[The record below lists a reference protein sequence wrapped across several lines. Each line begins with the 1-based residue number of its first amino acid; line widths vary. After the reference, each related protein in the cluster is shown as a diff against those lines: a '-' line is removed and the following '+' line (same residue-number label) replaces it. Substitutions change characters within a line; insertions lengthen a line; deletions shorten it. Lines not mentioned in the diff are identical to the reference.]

1 MRKRNWNWAFCNWN
15 KEQRTKNKEQ
25 GIEIS
30 IFNLFMRRVVVTGMG
45 ALTPIG
51 NNLESYWSNLQNGV
65 SGAAP
70 ITKFDTTKFKTNF
83 ACELKNFDPKDHFD
97 VKELRKYDPFS
108 QYALVAVDEA
118 VKDSAIDF
126 DSLNKDRIG
135 VIWGSGNGGIQTFQD
150 QMKEYCE
157 GDGTPRF
164 TPFFIPRILVDIASG
179 IISIKY
185 GLRGV
190 NFCPV
195 SACATSNTAMIEAFN
210 YIKWGKAEM
219 IITGGSEAAIN
230 EAAIGGFSSAKA
242 LSTRNDSPETASRP
256 FDVTRD
262 GFVMGE
268 GAGAMILE
276 EYEHAI
282 KRGAKIYAEVVGGGM
297 AADAYHLTGTHP
309 EGDGAVLGMNEAL
322 REAEITAEKIDY
334 INMHATSTPL
344 GDNSELIAAK
354 RVFGERHALSISA
367 TKSMTG
373 HLLGAAGAIEGIAC
387 VMALKDQ
394 LVPPTINTTDI
405 EPDFKDLFD
414 FPMGKAK
421 KKDLTYAMSNTF
433 GFGGHIASIIF
444 KKFEG

>member
-1 MRKRNWNWAFCNWN
+1 
-15 KEQRTKNKEQ
+15 
-25 GIEIS
+25 
-30 IFNLFMRRVVVTGMG
+30 MRRVVITGIG

-51 NNLESYWSNLQNGV
+51 NNLNDYWTNLKNGV
-65 SGAAP
+65 SGAAT
-70 ITKFDTTKFKTNF
+70 ITKFDTSKFKSTF

-97 VKELRKYDPFS
+97 VKEIRKYDSFS

-118 VKDSAIDF
+118 VKHGNIDF
-126 DSLNKDRIG
+126 ETLNKDRIG

-150 QMKEYCE
+150 QMMEFCE

-195 SACATSNTAMIEAFN
+195 SACATSNTALIEAFN
-210 YIKWGKAEM
+210 YIKWDKADM
-219 IITGGSEAAIN
+219 IISGGSEAAIN
-230 EAAIGGFSSAKA
+230 QAAIGGFSSAKA
-242 LSTRNDSPETASRP
+242 LSQRNDSPETASRP

-276 EYEHAI
+276 EYEHAK
-282 KRGAKIYAEVVGGGM
+282 KRGATIYGEVVGGGM

-309 EGDGAVLGMNEAL
+309 EGDGAVLGMKEAL
-322 REAEITAEKIDY
+322 REAGISADQIDY
-334 INMHATSTPL
+334 INMHATSTAQ

-354 RVFGERHALSISA
+354 RVFGERKSLAVSA

-387 VMALKDQ
+387 VMALQ
-394 LVPPTINTTDI
+394 ENLVPPTINTTEI
-405 EPDFKDLFD
+405 EPEFVDLFS
-414 FPMGKAK
+414 FPLGKAK
-421 KKDLTYAMSNTF
+421 EKQLTYAMSNTF
-433 GFGGHIASIIF
+433 GFGGHIASVIF
-444 KKFEG
+444 KKFED

>member
-1 MRKRNWNWAFCNWN
+1 MK
-15 KEQRTKNKEQ
+15 
-25 GIEIS
+25 
-30 IFNLFMRRVVVTGMG
+30 RVVITGMG

-51 NNLESYWSNLQNGV
+51 NNLNDFWSNLKAGK

-70 ITKFDTTKFKTNF
+70 ITKFDTSKFKAQF
-83 ACELKNFDPKDHFD
+83 ACELKDFDVKDHFH
-97 VKELRKYDPFS
+97 VKEVRQYDHFS
-108 QYALVAVDEA
+108 LYALYSVAEA
-118 VKDSAIDF
+118 VENGNINF
-126 DSLNKDRIG
+126 DELNKDRIG

-164 TPFFIPRILVDIASG
+164 TPFFIPRILVDIAAG
-179 IISIKY
+179 IISMKY

-195 SACATSNTAMIEAFN
+195 SACATSNTALIEAFN
-210 YIKWGKAEM
+210 YIKWGKADM
-219 IITGGSEAAIN
+219 IVTGGSEAAIN
-230 EAAIGGFSSAKA
+230 EAAMGGFASAKA
-242 LSTRNDSPETASRP
+242 LSTKNEDPATASRP

-268 GAGAMILE
+268 GAGAIILE

-282 KRGAKIYAEVVGGGM
+282 KRGATIYGEVVGGGM

-309 EGDGAVLGMNEAL
+309 EGDGAVLGMNEAM
-322 REAEITAEKIDY
+322 REAGITPAEVDY

-344 GDNSELIAAK
+344 GDKSELIAID
-354 RVFGERHALSISA
+354 RVFGSERKVSVSG

-373 HLLGAAGAIEGIAC
+373 HLLGAAGAIEGIAT
-387 VMALKDQ
+387 VMALKEGMI
-394 LVPPTINTTDI
+394 PPTINTTEI
-405 EPDFKDLFD
+405 EPEFADKFH
-414 FPMGKAK
+414 FPLGKAEAK
-421 KKDLTYAMSNTF
+421 EMKYAMSNTF
-433 GFGGHIASIIF
+433 GFGGHIASVLF

>member
-1 MRKRNWNWAFCNWN
+1 MN
-15 KEQRTKNKEQ
+15 
-25 GIEIS
+25 
-30 IFNLFMRRVVVTGMG
+30 RRVVVTGMG

-51 NNLESYWSNLQNGV
+51 NNLEDYWESLKSGK
-65 SGAAP
+65 SGAAL
-70 ITKFDTTKFKTNF
+70 ITKFDTEKFKAKF
-83 ACELKNFDPKDHFD
+83 ACELKGFNSLDHFD
-97 VKELRKYDPFS
+97 SKEVRKYDLFS
-108 QYALVAVDEA
+108 QYALVAVEEA
-118 VKDSAIDF
+118 VKHAEIDF
-126 DSLNKDRIG
+126 EKLNRDRIG

-150 QMKEYCE
+150 QMREYIE

-164 TPFFIPRILVDIASG
+164 SPYFIPRILVDIASG

-195 SACATSNTAMIEAFN
+195 SACATSNTAIIEAFN
-210 YIKWGKAEM
+210 YIKWNKADM
-219 IITGGSEAAIN
+219 VVTGGSEAAIN

-276 EYEHAI
+276 EYEHAV

-322 REAEITAEKIDY
+322 KEAEISAEKIDY
-334 INMHATSTPL
+334 VNMHATSTHL

-354 RVFGERHALSISA
+354 RVFAERNSLSISA

-394 LVPPTINTTDI
+394 MVPPTINTNDI

-444 KKFEG
+444 KKF

>member
-1 MRKRNWNWAFCNWN
+1 
-15 KEQRTKNKEQ
+15 
-25 GIEIS
+25 
-30 IFNLFMRRVVVTGMG
+30 MRRVVVTGLG

-51 NNLESYWSNLQNGV
+51 NNIEDFWTNLKAGK
-65 SGAAP
+65 SGAAE
-70 ITKFDTTKFKTNF
+70 ITSFNTEKFKAKF
-83 ACELKNFDPKDHFD
+83 ACELKGFDPKEHFD

-108 QYALVAVDEA
+108 QYALYAVDQA
-118 VKDSAIDF
+118 LKNGGIDL
-126 DSLNKDRIG
+126 DPLNKDRIG
-135 VIWGSGNGGIQTFQD
+135 VIWGSGNGGIQTFQN

-210 YIKWGKAEM
+210 YIKWDKADM

-230 EAAIGGFSSAKA
+230 EAAMGGFASARA
-242 LSTRNDSPETASRP
+242 LSTKNETPETASRP
-256 FDVTRD
+256 FDMNRD

-268 GAGAMILE
+268 GAGALILE

-282 KRGAKIYAEVVGGGM
+282 KRGATIFGEVVGGGM

-309 EGDGAVLGMNEAL
+309 AGDGAVLGMKEAL
-322 REAEITAEKIDY
+322 REAGILADQVDY

-344 GDNSELIAAK
+344 GDKSELIAAE
-354 RVFGERHALSISA
+354 RVFGQRKTLAVSG

-373 HLLGAAGAIEGIAC
+373 HLLGAAGAIEGIASIL
-387 VMALKDQ
+387 ALREGI
-394 LVPPTINTTDI
+394 VPPTINTTDI
-405 EPDFKDLFD
+405 EPEFANHFD
-414 FPMGKAK
+414 FPLKKGKEK
-421 KKDLTYAMSNTF
+421 EMTYAMSNTF
-433 GFGGHIASIIF
+433 GFGGHIASILF
-444 KKFEG
+444 KKY

>member
-1 MRKRNWNWAFCNWN
+1 
-15 KEQRTKNKEQ
+15 
-25 GIEIS
+25 
-30 IFNLFMRRVVVTGMG
+30 MRRVVITGIG

-51 NNLESYWSNLQNGV
+51 NNLSDYWNGLKEGK

-70 ITKFDTTKFKTNF
+70 ITKFDTSKFKTSF
-83 ACELKNFDPKDHFD
+83 ACELKDFDPKAHFD

-108 QYALVAVDEA
+108 QYALVAVAEA
-118 VKDSAIDF
+118 VKHGDIDF
-126 DSLNKDRIG
+126 DKLNKDRIG

-195 SACATSNTAMIEAFN
+195 SACATSNTAIIEAFN
-210 YIKWGKAEM
+210 YIKWDKADM
-219 IITGGSEAAIN
+219 VITGGSEAAIN
-230 EAAIGGFSSAKA
+230 ESAIGGFSSAKA

-256 FDVTRD
+256 FDVSRD

-282 KRGAKIYAEVVGGGM
+282 ARGAKIYGEVVGAGM

-309 EGDGAVLGMNEAL
+309 EGDGAVLGMKEAL
-322 REAEITAEKIDY
+322 REAGISADEIDY
-334 INMHATSTPL
+334 VNMHATSTPQ

-354 RVFGERHALSISA
+354 RVFGNRNELAISA

-373 HLLGAAGAIEGIAC
+373 HLLGAAGAIEAIAC
-387 VMALKDQ
+387 VMALQED
-394 LVPPTINTTDI
+394 LVPPTINTKEI
-405 EPDFKDLFD
+405 EPDFAGVYT
-414 FPMGKAK
+414 FPLNKPLPK
-421 KKDLTYAMSNTF
+421 KLSYAMSNTF
-433 GFGGHIASIIF
+433 GFGGHIASVIF
-444 KKFEG
+444 KKFEK